1 MGTQAVHQFY
11 QHPLRRNSIT
21 AKVRKMDDV
30 GFKYGAP
37 KPINNSK
44 IARSIK
50 NFISKHI

>member
-1 MGTQAVHQFY
+1 MHQSY

-44 IARSIK
+44 IARAI
-50 NFISKHI
+50 